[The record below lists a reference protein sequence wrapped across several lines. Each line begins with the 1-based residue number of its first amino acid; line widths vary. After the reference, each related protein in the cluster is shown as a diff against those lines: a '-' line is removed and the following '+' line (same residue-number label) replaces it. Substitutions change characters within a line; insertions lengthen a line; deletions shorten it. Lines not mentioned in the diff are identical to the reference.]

1 MDSSGDFCVR
11 VGITHDIVVMI
22 VIVIDGVNKWVK
34 VDQINGTERVEVSNE
49 RQR

>member
-1 MDSSGDFCVR
+1 MDLSTHIEMDSSGGLRVR

-22 VIVIDGVNKWVK
+22 VIKLTK
-34 VDQINGTERVEVSNE
+34 INETERVEVSNE